1 MDKHKQIEIYQT
13 KDGQSQVTVQFEQD
27 TVWLNRH
34 QLAQLFDR
42 DIKTVGKHITNVF
55 KEGELPRDAVVA
67 HFATTATDGKTYRVE
82 HCG

>member
-34 QLAQLFDR
+34 QLAQLFDH

-55 KEGELPRDAVVA
+55 KEGEA
-67 HFATTATDGKTYRVE
+67 G
-82 HCG
+82 GWG